1 MKFIKEQNN
10 LTQIELENGETI
22 NALAI
27 PEGVEKVYGRA
38 FMGLNDIKELSLPST
53 FKGFIV
59 EAGSDFLSLPTE
71 LAKISLNG
79 NNSLYK
85 VTSDCLI
92 NTKAKRVELATS
104 DAIIPQNEG
113 IEVIGDYVFN
123 QHFNIS
129 EIVVPASVKELGYM
143 SLSGCSV
150 KKITF
155 LGSPKNISPCALT
168 NNRELV
174 EIVMPESE
182 EYEVKDG
189 CVIEKKTKTLL
200 AVVKSAKI
208 PYGIEK
214 LEKGVFTLMPMEN
227 DVVIPETVQVVESP
241 EIMHIW
247 GDKKFIIKKNS
258 KLEKIF
264 IKNNIKFEIID

>member
-22 NALAI
+22 NALVI
-27 PEGVEKVYGRA
+27 PEGVEKVYGRV
-38 FMGLNDIKELSLPST
+38 FIELHDIKELSLPST
-53 FKGFIV
+53 FTGFIV
-59 EAGSDFLSLPTE
+59 EEESDFLGLPRE
-71 LAKISLNG
+71 LTKISVSD
-79 NNSLYK
+79 NNPLYK
-85 VTSDCLI
+85 VASGCLI
-92 NTKAKRVELATS
+92 NIPAKRIEFATS

-155 LGSPKNISPCALT
+155 LGSPKCISSCALT

-174 EIVMPESE
+174 GIDMPESE

-200 AVVKSAKI
+200 AVIKSAK
-208 PYGIEK
+208 
-214 LEKGVFTLMPMEN
+214 
-227 DVVIPETVQVVESP
+227 IPETVQVIESP

-247 GDKKFIIKKNS
+247 GDKKFIIKKIS

-264 IKNNIKFEIID
+264 IQNNIKFEIID